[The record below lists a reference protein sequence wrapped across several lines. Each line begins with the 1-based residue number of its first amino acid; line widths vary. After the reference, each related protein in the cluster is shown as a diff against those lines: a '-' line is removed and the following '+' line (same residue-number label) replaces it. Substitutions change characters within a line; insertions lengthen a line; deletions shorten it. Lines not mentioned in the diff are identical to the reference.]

1 MDFLLQHLINAVSLG
16 GTYALLS
23 LGLAIVFSIIGL
35 INFAHGEMMTAAGY
49 AIFFMLA
56 AGVSLPLAILFAVV
70 AVAVLAVAIE
80 RVAFRPMRKADMTG
94 LLITSFAMSMI
105 LQALFQNVIGA
116 RPRAVAMPE
125 ALSGVLNFGEV
136 HLGIIPMMSVV
147 ITGAALIALNLFLKH
162 TVMGITMRAAAED
175 IDVVRLVG
183 LKAGRVVATSF
194 AVSGVL
200 AAIAAFL
207 WVAQRGSVDPL
218 MGFVPVLKAFV
229 ATIVGGLGSLTGA
242 VAGGML
248 LGIVEVLAQVLL
260 PPDLVEFRDAFVL
273 SFVILLLLVRPQ
285 GLLPAP
291 SGRRS

>member
-136 HLGIIPMMSVV
+136 HLGIIPLMSVV

>member
-1 MDFLLQHLINAVSLG
+1 MDLVLQHVINAVSLG

-35 INFAHGEMMTAAGY
+35 INFAHGELMTAAGY
-49 AIFFMLA
+49 SIFFVLA
-56 AGVSLPLAILFAVV
+56 AGISLPVAILFAIV
-70 AVAVLAVAIE
+70 AVALLAMGIE
-80 RVAFRPMRKADMTG
+80 RAAFRPMRKADMTG

-105 LQALFQNVIGA
+105 LQAFFQNAIGA
-116 RPRAVAMPE
+116 RPRAVPMPE
-125 ALSGVLNFGEV
+125 ALSGVVNIGSV
-136 HLGIIPMMSVV
+136 HLGIIPLMSISITVV
-147 ITGAALIALNLFLKH
+147 ALVALNLFLKH

-175 IDVVRLVG
+175 IDVVRLLG
-183 LKAGRVVATSF
+183 LKAGRVVAASF

-200 AAIAAFL
+200 AAVAAFL

-260 PPDLVEFRDAFVL
+260 PPSLVEFRDAFVL
-273 SFVILLLLVRPQ
+273 GFVILLLLVRPQ

-291 SGRRS
+291 TGRRS

>member
-1 MDFLLQHLINAVSLG
+1 MDLVLQHVINAVSLG

-35 INFAHGEMMTAAGY
+35 INFAHGELMTAAGY
-49 AIFFMLA
+49 SIFFVLA
-56 AGVSLPLAILFAVV
+56 AGISLPVAILFAIV
-70 AVAVLAVAIE
+70 AVALLAMGIE
-80 RVAFRPMRKADMTG
+80 RAAFRPMRKADMTG

-105 LQALFQNVIGA
+105 LQAFFQNAIGA
-116 RPRAVAMPE
+116 RPRAVPMPE
-125 ALSGVLNFGEV
+125 ALSGVVNVGSV
-136 HLGIIPMMSVV
+136 HLGIIPLMSISITVV
-147 ITGAALIALNLFLKH
+147 ALVALNLFLKH

-175 IDVVRLVG
+175 IDVVRLLG

-200 AAIAAFL
+200 AAVAAFL

-260 PPDLVEFRDAFVL
+260 PPSLVEFRDAFVL
-273 SFVILLLLVRPQ
+273 GFVILLLLVRPQ

-291 SGRRS
+291 TGRRS

>member
-1 MDFLLQHLINAVSLG
+1 MDLLLQHIINAVSLG

-35 INFAHGEMMTAAGY
+35 INFAHGELMTAAGY
-49 AIFFMLA
+49 TIFFVLA
-56 AGVSLPLAILFAVV
+56 AGVSLPLAILFAIV
-70 AVAVLAVAIE
+70 AVALLAMAIE
-80 RVAFRPMRKADMTG
+80 RAAFRPMRKADMTG

-105 LQALFQNVIGA
+105 LQAFFQNAIGA

-125 ALSGVLNFGEV
+125 ALSGVVNIGSV
-136 HLGIIPMMSVV
+136 HLGIIPLMSISITVV
-147 ITGAALIALNLFLKH
+147 ALVALNLFLKH

-175 IDVVRLVG
+175 IDVVRLLG

-200 AAIAAFL
+200 AAVAAFL

-260 PPDLVEFRDAFVL
+260 PPSLVEFRDAFVL
-273 SFVILLLLVRPQ
+273 GFVILLLLVRPQ

-291 SGRRS
+291 TGRRS

>member
-1 MDFLLQHLINAVSLG
+1 MDLVLQHVINAVSLG

-49 AIFFMLA
+49 TIFFVLA
-56 AGVSLPLAILFAVV
+56 AGVSLPVAILFAIV
-70 AVAVLAVAIE
+70 AVALLAMGIE
-80 RVAFRPMRKADMTG
+80 RAAFRPMRKADMTG

-105 LQALFQNVIGA
+105 LQAIYQNAIGA
-116 RPRAVAMPE
+116 RPRAVPMPE
-125 ALSGVLNFGEV
+125 ALSGVVNIGSL
-136 HLGIIPMMSVV
+136 HLGVIPLMSISITII
-147 ITGAALIALNLFLKH
+147 ALIALNLFLKH

-175 IDVVRLVG
+175 IDVVRLLG

-200 AAIAAFL
+200 AATAAFL

-260 PPDLVEFRDAFVL
+260 PPSLVEFRDAFVL
-273 SFVILLLLVRPQ
+273 GFVILLLLVRPQ

-291 SGRRS
+291 TGRRS

>member
-1 MDFLLQHLINAVSLG
+1 MDLVLQHVINAVSLG

-49 AIFFMLA
+49 TIFFVLA
-56 AGVSLPLAILFAVV
+56 AGVSLPVAILFAIV
-70 AVAVLAVAIE
+70 AVALLAMGIE
-80 RVAFRPMRKADMTG
+80 RAAFRPMRKADMTG

-105 LQALFQNVIGA
+105 LQAFYQNAIGA
-116 RPRAVAMPE
+116 RPRAVPMPE
-125 ALSGVLNFGEV
+125 ALSGVVNIGSL
-136 HLGIIPMMSVV
+136 HLGVIPLMSISITVV
-147 ITGAALIALNLFLKH
+147 ALVALNLFLKH

-175 IDVVRLVG
+175 IDVVRLLG

-200 AAIAAFL
+200 AATAAFL

-260 PPDLVEFRDAFVL
+260 PPSLVEFRDAFVL
-273 SFVILLLLVRPQ
+273 GFVILLLLVRPQ

-291 SGRRS
+291 TGRRS